1 MTTAT
6 DTDGLAERARELVAR
21 RADATRGLADQ
32 ADALAETCHQM
43 ARRFHEGGKLMAF
56 GNGGPTTDAQHVSV
70 EFVHP
75 VIVGKP
81 ALPAVS
87 LNADGASLSGLL
99 HRHGA
104 DAVYAHLLGVLG
116 RSDDIALG
124 LSSDGRDVDVLRG
137 LQAARAA
144 GMLTV
149 ALVGDPASP
158 IAADPAVD
166 HVVTVDVHDPAI
178 VKEVHVTAYH
188 VLWELVH
195 VFLEQ
200 PGLLEGGVAGRRAD
214 SGSVEALYPFL
225 YEGGSD
231 LPTVL
236 SDVARSTRAKVDEIV
251 ELRARVGEEVAQAL
265 AACAV
270 QLREAFEA
278 GGKLLTFGNGGSS
291 SDAQEVAQVHLA
303 PHGDA
308 RSLPALCLTND
319 VAVVTALSNDVDFD
333 VVFARQVRAFGQ
345 AGDVAFGLSTS
356 GNSANVM
363 AAFAAARERGLVTVG
378 LAGDTGGAMAA
389 TDTIDH
395 LFVVPSSS
403 VHRIQEVQTTLYH
416 VLHELVVQDLTGPAD
431 LPAPSALTPPG
442 DVPRRPPPGRG

>member
-1 MTTAT
+1 
-6 DTDGLAERARELVAR
+6 
-21 RADATRGLADQ
+21 
-32 ADALAETCHQM
+32 M
-43 ARRFHEGGKLMAF
+43 ARRFHVGGKVLAF

-75 VIVGKP
+75 VIVGKR

-87 LNADGASLSGLL
+87 LNADAASITGLA
-99 HRHGA
+99 HRHGP
-104 DAVYAHLLGVLG
+104 DEVYAHLLDVLG
-116 RSDDIALG
+116 RRDDIALG
-124 LSSDGRDVDVLRG
+124 LSSDGRCADVLRG
-137 LQAARAA
+137 LQAAHDA

-149 ALVGDPASP
+149 ALVGDPTSP
-158 IAADPAVD
+158 IATSPAVD
-166 HVVTVDVHDPAI
+166 HVVTVASDDPAV

-200 PGLLEGGVAGRRAD
+200 PGLLAGGTAARPAD
-214 SGSVEALYPFL
+214 RGSVEALYPFL
-225 YEGGSD
+225 YDGGAD
-231 LPTVL
+231 LPSVL
-236 SDVARSTRAKVDEIV
+236 GEVAASTRSKVAEIV
-251 ELRARVGEEVAQAL
+251 ELRARVGEEQAGAL
-265 AACAV
+265 ADCAAD
-270 QLREAFEA
+270 LAAAFVA

-303 PHGDA
+303 PHRDA

-345 AGDVAFGLSTS
+345 HGDVAMGLSTS
-356 GNSANVM
+356 GNSANVL

-378 LAGDTGGAMAA
+378 LAGADGGAMAQA
-389 TDTIDH
+389 DTIDH
-395 LFVVPSSS
+395 LFVVPSAS

-416 VLHELVVQDLTGPAD
+416 VLHELVTEALAD
-431 LPAPSALTPPG
+431 VAEL
-442 DVPRRPPPGRG
+442 RPPAALDAP